1 MKYYL
6 ILLILVF
13 TLFFFKRKKK
23 AVMFDIDDTLIFVS
37 GESNEPVINLLI
49 DCRKK
54 GLLII
59 IITARNS
66 KYTEE
71 TKKQLA
77 EYGIEYDYLYL
88 RQSPQDNHDMF
99 KSDVKKRFYENGI
112 TTIMSVGDKE
122 MDITGPYSGLK
133 IKLPDI

>member
-37 GESNEPVINLLI
+37 GESNEPVINLLN